1 MKPWPPMLAVVAV
14 LLMRRLLQRLHQRHQ
29 QPLLHRQRPPA

>member
-1 MKPWPPMLAVVAV
+1 MKPWPLMLAVVAV
-14 LLMRRLLQRLHQRHQ
+14 LLMRRLLQRLHQ

>member
-1 MKPWPPMLAVVAV
+1 MLAVAAV
-14 LLMRRLLQRLHQRHQ
+14 LLMRRLHQRRQ